1 MRNRYRPYR
10 RGIRFFPHI
19 IPIGFPL
26 IFPFGIALVFW
37 LFHAVFSL
45 LGVLLLVALAFFII
59 RAITLGSTGAAWD
72 SMRNMGNQWQQR
84 FTSQNQQPPYQQPPY
99 YQPYQP
105 YDQPSSPAGQEQPAQ
120 PYGQG
125 YQPEQPS
132 YRPTG
137 QSNDFDQPRTQYPEQ
152 MPPMQQ

>member
-19 IPIGFPL
+19 VPILFPL
-26 IFPFGIALVFW
+26 IFPFGLGLIGLVF
-37 LFHAVFSL
+37 HVVFAII
-45 LGVLLLVALAFFII
+45 GVLLLAALVVFII
-59 RAITLGSTGAAWD
+59 RAVTLGSSGAAWN
-72 SMRNMGNQWQQR
+72 SMRNMGNSWQQR
-84 FTSQNQQPPYQQPPY
+84 NTSQQQPPY
-99 YQPYQP
+99 YQPPQQSPYNQPHQP
-105 YDQPSSPAGQEQPAQ
+105 YGQEQEQASQ

-137 QSNDFDQPRTQYPEQ
+137 QYNDYGQPQTQYQEP
-152 MPPMQQ
+152 MPPPQQ

>member
-1 MRNRYRPYR
+1 
-10 RGIRFFPHI
+10 
-19 IPIGFPL
+19 
-26 IFPFGIALVFW
+26 
-37 LFHAVFSL
+37 
-45 LGVLLLVALAFFII
+45 
-59 RAITLGSTGAAWD
+59 
-72 SMRNMGNQWQQR
+72 MGNQWQQR
-84 FTSQNQQPPYQQPPY
+84 FTSQNQKPPYYQPPY

-105 YDQPSSPAGQEQPAQ
+105 SDQPSSPAGQEQSAP

-137 QSNDFDQPRTQYPEQ
+137 QSNEFDQPRTQYPEQ